1 VQLAC
6 WHGHACGA
14 IVPIL
19 GTGLLGLNVCI
30 HRLGDSLVSTS
41 CRVLVDDRSAL
52 AVVTPRHQIPEARA
66 AGRRE
71 GVPCVAEIVK
81 VQTLGAFTRQ

>member
-52 AVVTPRHQIPEARA
+52 AVVTHPRHQIPEAAPLA
-66 AGRRE
+66 AAKAFPVWRRS
-71 GVPCVAEIVK
+71 
-81 VQTLGAFTRQ
+81 